1 MNREDFYKLNNQKLS
16 LYIPGYSPEFEF
28 RCALIEWMPRLAY
41 DSDEPV
47 LLVHFD
53 WEDENRSG
61 SPIAIETAMNQ
72 FNYAKNHK
80 GFSMEMK
87 QLGTNSVIV
96 QNIKGYNIKINS
108 INRDAKY

>member
-1 MNREDFYKLNNQKLS
+1 MNIEDFCKLNNQKLS
-16 LYIPGYSPEFEF
+16 MYIPGHSPEFEI
-28 RCALIEWMPRLAY
+28 RCAFVEWMPRLAY

-53 WEDENRSG
+53 LEDENRMG
-61 SPIAIETAMNQ
+61 SPIAIDTAMSR
-72 FNYAKNHK
+72 FDYAKNHK
-80 GFSMEMK
+80 NFSIEMK
-87 QLGTNSVIV
+87 KLGTNSVII